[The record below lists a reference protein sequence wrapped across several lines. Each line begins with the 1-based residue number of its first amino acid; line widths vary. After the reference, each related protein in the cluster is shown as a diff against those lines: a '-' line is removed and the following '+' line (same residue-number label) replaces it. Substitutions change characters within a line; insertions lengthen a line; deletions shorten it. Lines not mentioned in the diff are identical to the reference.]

1 MPLYE
6 YECARHGVFELA
18 RPMAE
23 ASLGAPCPEC
33 EGLAPRILS
42 VPRVAC
48 LPAWQAQAH
57 ARNERS
63 RHEPRRSERPATNA
77 ASAAHPARPAS
88 MAAGGRPWA
97 IGH

>member
-6 YECARHGVFELA
+6 YECALHGVFELA

-33 EGLAPRILS
+33 GGLAPRILS

-48 LPAWQAQAH
+48 LPAWQSQAH

-63 RHEPRRSERPATNA
+63 RHEPRRVERHAGKAPSEAPPRPAI
-77 ASAAHPARPAS
+77 